1 MLSAMAAG
9 PGTAAVEGDFHL
21 VFLDAA
27 KLVVDVAV
35 ARSLRCMEGAVR
47 FVLVDVVDVVESSV
61 NRRSSHLLPSLYV
74 RQSYDGIRSV
84 EECERSIRLQRNCCC
99 T

>member
-1 MLSAMAAG
+1 MVAGLGAAALEDG
-9 PGTAAVEGDFHL
+9 FRL

-27 KLVVDVAV
+27 KIVVDVAV

-61 NRRSSHLLPSLYV
+61 SRQSNHLLPSLYV
-74 RQSYDGIRSV
+74 SQSYDEIR
-84 EECERSIRLQRNCCC
+84 
-99 T
+99 

>member
-1 MLSAMAAG
+1 MMAG
-9 PGTAAVEGDFHL
+9 LGAAALEGGFRL

-27 KLVVDVAV
+27 KVVVDVAV

-47 FVLVDVVDVVESSV
+47 FVLVTVVDVVERSV

-74 RQSYDGIRSV
+74 SQSYDEMR
-84 EECERSIRLQRNCCC
+84 
-99 T
+99 